1 MPILGFGTEEIDV
14 DVDVDVDVDSEVDV
28 ELLIINNVNKFF

>member
-1 MPILGFGTEEIDV
+1 MPILGFGTEEV
-14 DVDVDVDVDSEVDV
+14 DVDVDVESEVEV